1 MEWWQILLLVIAG
14 TLLLLAIASFILLK
28 MASAKTKELAGR
40 IRRLPPRDQM
50 RLVAGLAGDERIP
63 TGIRLIPPRL
73 VLYLAMPIDLVPD
86 FVPVL
91 GQLDDILV
99 AVIAIGL
106 GFASHRCSSSS
117 RTSHYWRSRRACN
130 EIEPRRALVSA
141 A

>member
-1 MEWWQILLLVIAG
+1 MERWQILLLVIAG

-63 TGIRLIPPRL
+63 TGIRLIPPLL

-106 GFASHRCSSSS
+106 VVRFTPVQVIESHISLLEEQAR
-117 RTSHYWRSRRACN
+117 
-130 EIEPRRALVSA
+130 L
-141 A
+141 

>member
-1 MEWWQILLLVIAG
+1 MEWWQILLLGIAG
-14 TLLLLAIASFILLK
+14 TLLLLAVASFILLK

-63 TGIRLIPPRL
+63 MGVRLIPPLL

-99 AVIAIGL
+99 ALIAIGL
-106 GFASHRCSSSS
+106 VVRFTQVQLIESHISLLEEQAR
-117 RTSHYWRSRRACN
+117 
-130 EIEPRRALVSA
+130 L
-141 A
+141 